1 MNSTIVGIGEAL
13 WDVFLKENTK
23 RIGGA
28 PANFAYHASQF
39 GFESYAVSAIGD
51 DELGNGIL
59 HNFDEKGLNY
69 LIEKVDKETGSVLVR
84 LDSNN
89 ETTYEIKENVA
100 WDFIPYTDQLAQLAQ
115 RTKVVCFG
123 SLAQRNAVSRDT
135 INRFIE
141 AIPTANEPLIVYDIN
156 LRQNFYSKEI
166 LQSSFEKS
174 NILKL
179 NDSELDIIS
188 KMFEIPFV
196 NPIDRCRILLSKFN
210 FDIVILTC
218 GDQGSRVIT
227 KDSYYVEFSPKVEV
241 KSTVGAGDSFTA
253 SFVASLLKG
262 KSVAEAQHTATQVSA
277 YVCTEVGAMPKL
289 SEGLTL

>member
-1 MNSTIVGIGEAL
+1 MNNTIVGIGEAL
-13 WDVFLKENTK
+13 WDIFLKENTK

-39 GFESYAVSAIGD
+39 GFESFAVSAIGH
-51 DELGNGIL
+51 DELGDDIL
-59 HNFDEKGLNY
+59 KNFDNKHLNY
-69 LIEKVDKETGSVLVR
+69 IIEKVSQETGSVLVR
-84 LDSNN
+84 SDNNN

-100 WDFIPYTDQLAQLAQ
+100 WDFIPFTPNLEQLAQ

-123 SLAQRNAVSRDT
+123 SLAQRNAMSRDT
-135 INRFIE
+135 INRFID
-141 AIPTANEPLIVYDIN
+141 AIPTANQPLIVYDIN

-166 LQSSFEKS
+166 LQTSFEKS

-188 KMFEIPFV
+188 KMFRIPFI
-196 NPIDRCRILLSKFN
+196 NPVDRCRILLTKFN

-227 KDSYYVEFSPKVEV
+227 KDCYFVEFSPRVEV

-262 KSVAEAQHTATQVSA
+262 KSVAEAQHIATKVSA
-277 YVCTEVGAMPKL
+277 YVCTEVGAMPKIPEEYL
-289 SEGLTL
+289 K